1 MASFLKESYSEF
13 KKVEW
18 PTKKETGRL
27 TVYVIGVSLFVGL
40 FVSGVDYIFKELLKA
55 FIS

>member
-1 MASFLKESYSEF
+1 MASFLKESYTEF

-18 PTKKETGRL
+18 PTKKETIRL
-27 TVYVIGVSLFVGL
+27 TAYVIGVSLFVGL
-40 FVSGVDYIFKELLKA
+40 FVSGVDYIFKELLRA